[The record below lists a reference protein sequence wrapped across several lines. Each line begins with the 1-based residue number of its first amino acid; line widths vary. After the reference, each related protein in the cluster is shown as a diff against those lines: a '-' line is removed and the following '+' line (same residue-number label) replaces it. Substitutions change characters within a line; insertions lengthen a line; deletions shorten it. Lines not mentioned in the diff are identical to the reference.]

1 MVYNMK
7 ELVTIIIL
15 FCFIRL
21 VSYGSYNY
29 SKQDNITGAVGVGI
43 LCLGIIFM
51 MATIIFNIL

>member
-1 MVYNMK
+1 MK

-21 VSYGSYNY
+21 VSYGSFNY